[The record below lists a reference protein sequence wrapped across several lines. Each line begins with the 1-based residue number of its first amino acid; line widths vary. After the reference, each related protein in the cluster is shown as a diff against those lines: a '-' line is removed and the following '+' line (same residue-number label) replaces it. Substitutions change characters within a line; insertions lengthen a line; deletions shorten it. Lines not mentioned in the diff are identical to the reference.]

1 MTEGGSDEVRLP
13 ATAPLHDTRRSAL
26 VDGLGAWQ
34 VGERVVT
41 PRTLRNWLDLP
52 AFAAAFKERC
62 KGILE
67 TATSALSG
75 ATEGAVE
82 ALRRNLTCGKAAAE
96 IRAAV
101 GILDHAFKATE
112 LLDLMKRLEE
122 LERRGTPPNGSITGP
137 DTMRDNGHVAEPETT
152 P

>member
-1 MTEGGSDEVRLP
+1 MPGGEQLSRKQDLALAALLTEPTIND
-13 ATAPLHDTRRSAL
+13 AAAK
-26 VDGLGAWQ
+26 
-34 VGERVVT
+34 VGVN
-41 PRTLRNWLDLP
+41 PRTLRNWLDQP

-62 KGILE
+62 KRILE

-96 IRAAV
+96 IRAAC

-112 LLDLMKRLEE
+112 LLDLIKRLDE
-122 LERRGTPPNGSITGP
+122 LERRGT
-137 DTMRDNGHVAEPETT
+137 
-152 P
+152 